1 MRRGSTR
8 ARGWRLAL
16 ASGGSRGGCSVRA
29 LTRAPTLIEQVRC
42 QAAAGGALRGRLAAP
57 TACRNRH
64 FGGTTARCPAPP
76 GADSPGAWLQNGTRV
91 SGWAAQGPMGG
102 GTAAVRYG
110 GSRLLCALQHPGR
123 ELSPGRTR
131 ECVTPR
137 RSSRRKIGRTAETT
151 PRAHRVLCGH
161 VRAPRPDS
169 DVRSSLAYR
178 RESYRAALVL
188 QAWIGSR
195 VRSIYIYIFNK
206 LSTYDTFQKRSMKL
220 KGYV

>member
-1 MRRGSTR
+1 MPTC
-8 ARGWRLAL
+8 RLE
-16 ASGGSRGGCSVRA
+16 
-29 LTRAPTLIEQVRC
+29 APSC
-42 QAAAGGALRGRLAAP
+42 WCHSP
-57 TACRNRH
+57 
-64 FGGTTARCPAPP
+64 PPWPP

-110 GSRLLCALQHPGR
+110 GSRLLCGLQHPGR

-151 PRAHRVLCGH
+151 PRARRVLCGH

-169 DVRSSLAYR
+169 DVRSLPATDA
-178 RESYRAALVL
+178 RATVQHWFCRL
-188 QAWIGSR
+188 
-195 VRSIYIYIFNK
+195 RSVPVFGVYIFNK
-206 LSTYDTFQKRSMKL
+206 LSIYNTFQRRVFSYVVRCVICSPHNFRARRRAYRSRSLKRSYPVKPPTWQAP
-220 KGYV
+220 V

>member
-1 MRRGSTR
+1 MRRI
-8 ARGWRLAL
+8 LAL
-16 ASGGSRGGCSVRA
+16 TLTLARFITTKWSGVSECYLKDSC
-29 LTRAPTLIEQVRC
+29 PSD
-42 QAAAGGALRGRLAAP
+42 ALRAMPTCKLEAP
-57 TACRNRH
+57 SCWCH
-64 FGGTTARCPAPP
+64 SPPPWPP

-110 GSRLLCALQHPGR
+110 GSRLLCGLQHPGR

-195 VRSIYIYIFNK
+195 VRSVYTYLINYRHMI
-206 LSTYDTFQKRSMKL
+206 LSKVGLF
-220 KGYV
+220 

>member
-1 MRRGSTR
+1 MRRILTLTL
-8 ARGWRLAL
+8 ARFITTKW
-16 ASGGSRGGCSVRA
+16 SGVSECYLKDSC
-29 LTRAPTLIEQVRC
+29 PSD
-42 QAAAGGALRGRLAAP
+42 ALRAMPTCRLEAP
-57 TACRNRH
+57 SCWCH
-64 FGGTTARCPAPP
+64 SPPPWPP

-151 PRAHRVLCGH
+151 PRARRVLCGH
-161 VRAPRPDS
+161 VRAPRPES
-169 DVRSSLAYR
+169 DVRSLPT
-178 RESYRAALVL
+178 REPPCS
-188 QAWIGSR
+188 IGSAGLDR
-195 VRSIYIYIFNK
+195 FPCSEYIYIYNK
-206 LSTYDTFQKRSMKL
+206 LSTYDTLQSSSILKL
-220 KGYV
+220 TGYV